1 MAGVFISY
9 RRDDTAGHAGR
20 LFDHLCRTFGKDGV
34 FMDVD
39 DIQRGDTFSE
49 TLTERVRQSDVL
61 LAVIGRRWL
70 TLTDAAGRRR
80 LDNTDD
86 WVRSEIRGALTAG
99 HLVIPILVDGA
110 ALPGVADLPEDIRP
124 LAERQLAEVRDGS
137 WNDDVASLCKD
148 IKRRRARGS
157 WSERIRAHWVS
168 TSITVALALVAGGY
182 SACSYA
188 RNSRTAVPLVSGL
201 TLERASKAI
210 TDAGLQVGS
219 VAKRATNEYP
229 PDSVLEQKPGDRTS
243 VRKGTAISLTV
254 AAPKAVDLTRYVT
267 VRDVG
272 DEGTV
277 AAAACATAMDA
288 SLAAQGRPAQ
298 LSMRYIYEKSK
309 RHDEVAGEGTYLGTT
324 IYVATQF
331 GAPEETRW
339 PYRPLNHK
347 LPPGATWSDLDYEA
361 AKYKATV
368 TEIAEIGGVLGALE
382 KGMPVIVAAQAT
394 NSWGS
399 EQANRTG
406 VITPL
411 GAGDSV
417 LGGTVITI
425 VGYDPDTRRFK
436 FANNW
441 GTAWGDRGFG
451 YFDSADAKAILLLDN
466 GLWSVM
472 VRPPERK
479 P

>member
-20 LFDHLCRTFGKDGV
+20 LFDHLCRTFGQDGV

-99 HLVIPILVDGA
+99 HLVIPVLVDGA
-110 ALPGVADLPEDIRP
+110 VLPGVADLPEDIRP

-137 WNDDVASLCKD
+137 WNDDVARLCKD

-157 WSERIRAHWVS
+157 WSERVRAHWVS
-168 TSITVALALVAGGY
+168 TSITLTLALVAGGY
-182 SACSYA
+182 SACAYA

-201 TLERASKAI
+201 TLDRASKAI
-210 TDAGLQVGS
+210 TDAGLQVGA

-229 PDSVLEQKPGDRTS
+229 PDSVVEQKPGDRTS

-272 DEGTV
+272 AEGTV

-298 LSMRYIYEKSK
+298 LSMRYLYEKSK
-309 RHDEVAGEGTYLGTT
+309 RHDEAVGEGTYLETT
-324 IYVATQF
+324 IYVARQF
-331 GAPEETRW
+331 GAPREADW
-339 PYRPLNHK
+339 PYRSLKRK
-347 LPPGATWSDLDYEA
+347 LPPGVTWAELDGA
-361 AKYKATV
+361 AAQYKASLTKL
-368 TEIAEIGGVLGALE
+368 ADLGGILGALE
-382 KGMPVIVAAQAT
+382 RGMPVIVAANAT
-394 NSWGS
+394 ESWGS
-399 EQANRTG
+399 DPSNHTG
-406 VITPL
+406 LIKPV
-411 GAGDSV
+411 GATI
-417 LGGTVITI
+417 GGTVITI
-425 VGYDPDTRRFK
+425 VGYDPDTRRIK

-441 GTAWGDRGFG
+441 GTTWGDKGFG
-451 YFDSADAKAILLLDN
+451 YFDIADASSILILN
-466 GLWSVM
+466 TGLWAVA
-472 VRPPERK
+472 VPPAEPSR
-479 P
+479 

>member
-20 LFDHLCRTFGKDGV
+20 LFDHLCRTFGEDGV

-86 WVRSEIRGALTAG
+86 WVRSEIHGALTAG
-99 HLVIPILVDGA
+99 QLVIPVLVDGA
-110 ALPGVADLPEDIRP
+110 VLPGVADLPEDIRP

-137 WNDDVASLCKD
+137 WNDDVAGLCKD

-157 WSERIRAHWVS
+157 WSERVRAHWVS
-168 TSITVALALVAGGY
+168 TSITLTLVLVAGGY
-182 SACSYA
+182 SAYSYA

-201 TLERASKAI
+201 TLDRASKAI
-210 TDAGLQVGS
+210 TDAGLQIGD
-219 VAKRATNEYP
+219 VAKRATNDYP
-229 PDSVLEQKPGDRTS
+229 PDVVLEQKPADRTS
-243 VRKGTAISLTV
+243 VRKGAAISMTV

-272 DEGTV
+272 TEGTV
-277 AAAACATAMDA
+277 AAAAFAMAMDA
-288 SLAAQGRPAQ
+288 SLAIQGRPMQ

-309 RHDEVAGEGTYLGTT
+309 RHDEVSGEGTFLETT
-324 IYVATQF
+324 IYVARQF
-331 GAPEETRW
+331 GAPPEALW
-339 PYRPLNHK
+339 PYEALNRK
-347 LPPGATWSDLDYEA
+347 LPSGVSWAKLDGDA
-361 AKYKATV
+361 AHYKAEV
-368 TEIAEIGGVLGALE
+368 TPIADIGGILGALE
-382 KGMPVIVAAQAT
+382 KGMPVIVAANAAK
-394 NSWGS
+394 SWGS
-399 EQANRTG
+399 DLSNRTG
-406 VITPL
+406 LVKPGGPML
-411 GAGDSV
+411 GTTA
-417 LGGTVITI
+417 ITI
-425 VGYDPDTRRFK
+425 LGYDPDTRRFK

-441 GTAWGDRGFG
+441 GKTWGDKGFG
-451 YFDSADAKAILLLDN
+451 YFDSADANAILLLDT
-466 GLWSVM
+466 GLWAVM
-472 VRPPERK
+472 VRPAER
-479 P
+479 